1 MHNLNWHLHHLNAS
15 RRLAACRELKQPR
28 SLKWKYLAE
37 QTVPSHFQGN
47 DFKKKYFLN
56 CNEANYDGL
65 KNRLIGAILFHY
77 DYNVTI
83 SRKTDQSLMSC

>member
-37 QTVPSHFQGN
+37 QTVPSHFQGS
-47 DFKKKYFLN
+47 DFKKIYTL
-56 CNEANYDGL
+56 
-65 KNRLIGAILFHY
+65 LIVMKPIIMA
-77 DYNVTI
+77 
-83 SRKTDQSLMSC
+83 SKTG